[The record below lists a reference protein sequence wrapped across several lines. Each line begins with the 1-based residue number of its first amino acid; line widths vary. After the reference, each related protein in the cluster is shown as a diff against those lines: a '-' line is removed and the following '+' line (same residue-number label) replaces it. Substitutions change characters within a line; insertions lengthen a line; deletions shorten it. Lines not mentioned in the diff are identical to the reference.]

1 MLPPLCSIGCT
12 RRGRA
17 RSLKG
22 DFEEAEADLHMAATV
37 DPSCAAEV
45 EKEVSANQQRA
56 RAADRKQKSEM
67 RNFLSRT

>member
-1 MLPPLCSIGCT
+1 
-12 RRGRA
+12 
-17 RSLKG
+17 
-22 DFEEAEADLHMAATV
+22 LHMAATV